1 MELSC
6 YNSYYEVDLG
16 GILENYERIRRYI
29 APAEVI
35 PVIKAN
41 AYGMGTV
48 EVARA
53 MAERGGCPVLA
64 CAQVFE
70 GLSIR
75 EAGILSPEILII
87 GPVADATI
95 PHAVRNDLQIPLY
108 TPQGVL
114 ALSAEAT
121 RQGKHVRAQIKIET
135 GMNRMGARP
144 GEELE
149 QLLST
154 LAQCPNIEITGA
166 YTHFVQAEIAGD
178 EVTRQ
183 QFQRFQ
189 AGIRQIRDAGLSLRY
204 VHCCNTGATEWFQE
218 AVEFSTHVRVGSLF
232 LGYSDLVGGSNPI
245 GVQDVLSWRGTV
257 AHVKTVYPGETV
269 SYDCLFKPD
278 KPTDIA
284 LVGVGFA
291 DGLFCPMC
299 RHDGPVLV
307 NGVRTH
313 FIDTCMDQCFID
325 VTGIPCKAGDE
336 VTFFGHSKTGAF
348 LSPQEFS
355 KYGQIYTAYTAS
367 APERVKR
374 IYI

>member
-29 APAEVI
+29 APVEVI

-108 TPQGVL
+108 TPQGVS

-135 GMNRMGARP
+135 GMIRMGARP

-183 QFQRFQ
+183 QFQRFHTFIS
-189 AGIRQIRDAGLSLRY
+189 ARVVNYRY
-204 VHCCNTGATEWFQE
+204 VK
-218 AVEFSTHVRVGSLF
+218 
-232 LGYSDLVGGSNPI
+232 
-245 GVQDVLSWRGTV
+245 LSF
-257 AHVKTVYPGETV
+257 HKVKCRNY
-269 SYDCLFKPD
+269 LRNK
-278 KPTDIA
+278 
-284 LVGVGFA
+284 
-291 DGLFCPMC
+291 MC
-299 RHDGPVLV
+299 RADKINVV
-307 NGVRTH
+307 S
-313 FIDTCMDQCFID
+313 
-325 VTGIPCKAGDE
+325 
-336 VTFFGHSKTGAF
+336 TFFLQFEKNFAEPLLTYHLPEIFGRNFIVLTEYTLQAAPRK
-348 LSPQEFS
+348 
-355 KYGQIYTAYTAS
+355 KYRSRTVLT
-367 APERVKR
+367 R
-374 IYI
+374 